1 MSLKKEL
8 MEDLKTSMKN
18 KDILRKNTITMIRAE
33 IKQVEVDE
41 RVELEDED
49 ILKIMAK
56 QLKEKRNAIIEFK
69 KGNRDDLVEQT
80 EKEIDILLEYLPEQ
94 LTEEELTEIVK
105 KVIEEG
111 GYTTM
116 KDMGKI
122 MGAVMPKVEGRADG
136 RQVNAIV
143 RKILA

>member
-49 ILKIMAK
+49 ILKIMAR

-94 LTEEELTEIVK
+94 LTEEELTEIVE

-111 GYTTM
+111 GYTGM
-116 KDMGKI
+116 QDMGKI